1 MTFDA
6 AQRAS
11 LAALSDVLIPAGDGF
26 PSASQAG
33 IAAEGLDQVISLQP
47 DIAAGLMNVL
57 EKSKARPPAEAVADL
72 QKNDPAAFGVLAELV
87 AGAYFLNPL
96 VRARLGYTGQG
107 PHPIDPHPDY
117 LDDGLLQ
124 SVLSRGPIYR
134 TTPGTER
141 PSQSP

>member
-33 IAAEGLDQVISLQP
+33 IAAEGLDQVISFQP
-47 DIAAGLMNVL
+47 DIAAGLMVVL
-57 EKSKARPPAEAVADL
+57 EKSKDRPSAEVVADL

-87 AGAYFLNPL
+87 TGAYFLNPM

-124 SVLSRGPIYR
+124 SVVSRGPVYR
-134 TTPGTER
+134 PTPGAER
-141 PSQSP
+141 KSQSP

>member
-6 AQRAS
+6 DQRAS
-11 LAALSDVLIPAGDGF
+11 LATLADVLIPAGDGF

-33 IAAEGLDQVISLQP
+33 VAAEGLDQVVSFQP
-47 DIAAGLMNVL
+47 GIAADLMNVL
-57 EKSKARPPAEAVADL
+57 EQAKARPPAEAVADL

-107 PHPIDPHPDY
+107 PRPIDPHPDY

-124 SVLSRGPIYR
+124 SVVSRGPVYR
-134 TTPGTER
+134 PTPGTAGTEH
-141 PSQSP
+141 

>member
-1 MTFDA
+1 MTFEVD
-6 AQRAS
+6 QRAS
-11 LAALSDVLIPAGDGF
+11 LAALADVLIPAGDGF

-33 IAAEGLDQVISLQP
+33 VAAVGLDQVISFQP
-47 DIAAGLMNVL
+47 AIAAALMNVL
-57 EKSKARPPAEAVADL
+57 ENSKARPPAQVVADL
-72 QKNDPAAFGVLAELV
+72 QKNDHTAFGLLAELV
-87 AGAYFLNPL
+87 AGAYFMNPM

-134 TTPGTER
+134 PTPGTKR
-141 PSQSP
+141 KSQSP

>member
-1 MTFDA
+1 MNLDA
-6 AQRAS
+6 DQRAAF
-11 LAALSDVLIPAGDGF
+11 AALADVLVPAVDGF

-33 IAAEGLDQVISLQP
+33 VATEGLDQVVSFQP
-47 DIAAGLMNVL
+47 GIAADLMNVL
-57 EKSKARPPAEAVADL
+57 EKATARQPAEAVADL
-72 QKNDPAAFGVLAELV
+72 QKNDPTAFGVLAELV

-107 PHPIDPHPDY
+107 PRPIDPHPDY

-134 TTPGTER
+134 PTPEL
-141 PSQSP
+141 